1 MTQRVATCR
10 SGQLR
15 VHYSVYETRKHA
27 SVKIAGDI
35 EHYD

>member
-1 MTQRVATCR
+1 MTEHDATCQC
-10 SGQLR
+10 GQLR